1 MLVLNFFL
9 GNDLVLGLVGADG
22 AQGEFGGIDVQI
34 EVLVASKVE
43 GLLDVV
49 AVFGANLKVGKGHF
63 LELGPDPFGRDLP
76 GIMEV
81 GLVAEEDDDG
91 LVLLVVVAEVEPLV
105 EVFEGFL
112 VSGYSE
118 GYL

>member
-1 MLVLNFFL
+1 MLNFFL
-9 GNDLVLGLVGADG
+9 GDDLVLGLVGADG

-34 EVLVASKVE
+34 EVLVACKVE

-49 AVFGANLKVGKGHF
+49 AIFGTDLKVGEGHF
-63 LELGPDPFGRDLP
+63 LELGPNPFGSDLP
-76 GIMEV
+76 GVMEV

-91 LVLLVVVAEVEPLV
+91 LLLLVVVAQVEPLV
-105 EVFEGFL
+105 EVFKGFL
-112 VSGYSE
+112 VSGCGE

>member
-81 GLVAEEDDDG
+81 GLVTEEDDDG